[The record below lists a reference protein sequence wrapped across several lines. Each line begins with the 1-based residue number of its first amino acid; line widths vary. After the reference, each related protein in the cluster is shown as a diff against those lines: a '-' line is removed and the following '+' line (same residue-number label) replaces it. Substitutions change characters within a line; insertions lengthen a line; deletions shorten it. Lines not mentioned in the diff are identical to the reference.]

1 MLSVFLATFAYS
13 AAGLYTV
20 GVSSGNRVQTYPR
33 LAVSGAMVLLFLTL
47 AMVVFYANHL
57 AHSIQIDSIAKT
69 VEVTTLAVVSG
80 LPSNVDES
88 APLTPPP
95 WAVALRRPG
104 RATCRPITP
113 TTCSPW
119 QPGTA

>member
-1 MLSVFLATFAYS
+1 MSVFLATFAYS

-33 LAVSGAMVLLFLTL
+33 LAVSGAMVLLFLSL

-57 AHSIQIDSIAKT
+57 AHSIQVDSIAKT

-88 APLTPPP
+88 ASLTPPP
-95 WAVALRRPG
+95 WG
-104 RATCRPITP
+104 SRAG
-113 TTCSPW
+113 CSTRSGYLQTDHADDLLPW
-119 QPGTA
+119 QPGGR